1 MQRNGEKWVLGAML
15 AITTVVSLAMWH
27 MGRSSL
33 LEVFSFITGALC
45 VWLTVKENV
54 WNFPIS
60 LVNVVAFAFVFFQ
73 SRLFSDAGLQVVYF
87 VLTLHG
93 WYLWLHGGEGRTR
106 LQISRLPPG
115 EALIVAAVGMGIT
128 AGLTML
134 MRHLHGAAPFW
145 DALTTAI
152 CLCAQYLLNRK
163 YVESWYCWIAADVIY
178 IPLYF
183 YKDLWLTSVLYAV
196 FLVMA
201 NMGLARWLAVYRE
214 SRLPAAQAVAA

>member
-1 MQRNGEKWVLGAML
+1 
-15 AITTVVSLAMWH
+15 
-27 MGRSSL
+27 
-33 LEVFSFITGALC
+33 
-45 VWLTVKENV
+45 
-54 WNFPIS
+54 
-60 LVNVVAFAFVFFQ
+60 
-73 SRLFSDAGLQVVYF
+73 VVYF

-93 WYLWLHGGEGRTR
+93 WYLWLHGGERRTR